1 MGQSKYFHK
10 ESRFFFSAKKGRYHC
25 NRQSIHWKL
34 YMLILTEKRLVRLCT
49 FLDISSL
56 CNLQS
61 MVSQT
66 VILATNYEENIANQ
80 LNDIG

>member
-1 MGQSKYFHK
+1 M
-10 ESRFFFSAKKGRYHC
+10 
-25 NRQSIHWKL
+25 
-34 YMLILTEKRLVRLCT
+34 EKRLVRLCK

-66 VILATNYEENIANQ
+66 VILATNYKKRILLVNEMMWDKYAAGCVVRLSLIVPRG
-80 LNDIG
+80 LFTLFWLPLHSSI

>member
-1 MGQSKYFHK
+1 
-10 ESRFFFSAKKGRYHC
+10 
-25 NRQSIHWKL
+25 
-34 YMLILTEKRLVRLCT
+34 MLILTEKRLVRLCT

-80 LNDIG
+80 LNDVG

>member
-1 MGQSKYFHK
+1 
-10 ESRFFFSAKKGRYHC
+10 
-25 NRQSIHWKL
+25 
-34 YMLILTEKRLVRLCT
+34 MLILTEKKLIKQ

-80 LNDIG
+80 LNDVG

>member
-1 MGQSKYFHK
+1 M
-10 ESRFFFSAKKGRYHC
+10 
-25 NRQSIHWKL
+25 L
-34 YMLILTEKRLVRLCT
+34 MLIIYAEKRLVRLCK

-66 VILATNYEENIANQ
+66 VILATNYEENIASQ
-80 LNDIG
+80 WNDVG